1 MRLHWQVFAAMII
14 GISIGLTPV
23 GDTVAAYTGWLG
35 TLFMRLL
42 RMIIVPLV
50 ITSIISGVASA
61 GSGRTVGRM
70 FGKTIGYY
78 LVSSL
83 LAAVTGLILF
93 NIFNPGRGYP
103 VTDTG
108 MEPPDLAT
116 PESPVDLLFTIVP
129 DNFLEAATAGDMLMV
144 IFFCILFGVAVTTLP
159 QGPRDKITGL
169 VDALFKAMMSL
180 TTGIIK
186 LLPIGVF
193 GLMVT
198 LVGQTGLQA
207 FGNLGQYVAAL
218 GSGLAIHF
226 FITLPLLLYFWARVS
241 PWTHFLNMR
250 EPLLVAFSTS
260 SSAATLPVTMKTVRE
275 KVGVSRRVTSFTLP
289 MGATVNM
296 DGTAV
301 MECVGALF
309 IAQALGADIGFLTQV
324 VVVLDGAARFD
335 RRRGGSIRGT
345 GGDLHHP
352 RRDRNRRQS
361 RGDADRRRDAL
372 HRPAPRHG
380 PHRGQRL
387 QRLVRGGGGRQM
399 GGRTGDRRGGTRVG
413 SAGWA
418 GPASA
423 DRKGEARPQ
432 GQVIHSVTRRT
443 TNPSVPRVTRTPECL
458 PVWPGDR

>member
-1 MRLHWQVFAAMII
+1 MEYAPDRPWYMRLHWQVIAAMALGI
-14 GISIGLTPV
+14 GIGLLPV
-23 GDTVAAYTGWLG
+23 GEAVAHYTGWLG
-35 TLFMRLL
+35 QLFMRLL

-78 LVSSL
+78 MVSSL
-83 LAAVTGLILF
+83 LAAITGLILF

-108 MEPPDLAT
+108 AEPPDLAT
-116 PESPVDLLFTIVP
+116 PEGPVELLFTIVP

-144 IFFCILFGVAVTTLP
+144 IFFCILFGAAVTTLP
-159 QGPRDKITGL
+159 ESSRTKITGV
-169 VDALFKAMMSL
+169 VDALFKAMMAL

-198 LVGQTGLQA
+198 LVGQTGLQS
-207 FGNLGQYVAAL
+207 FGNLAQYVAAL

-226 FITLPLLLYFWARVS
+226 FITLPLLLLFWARVS
-241 PWTHFLNMR
+241 PWKHAMNMR

-275 KVGVSRRVTSFTLP
+275 KVGVSGRVSSFTLP

-309 IAQALGADIGFLTQV
+309 IAQALGADIGVLTQI
-324 VVVLDGAARFD
+324 VVVLTALLASIGAAAV
-335 RRRGGSIRGT
+335 
-345 GGDLHHP
+345 P
-352 RRDRNRRQS
+352 
-361 RGDADRRRDAL
+361 
-372 HRPAPRHG
+372 
-380 PHRGQRL
+380 
-387 QRLVRGGGGRQM
+387 
-399 GGRTGDRRGGTRVG
+399 
-413 SAGWA
+413 SAGLVVIFIILGA
-418 GPASA
+418 IGIGDNPEAMLIVGAMLSI
-423 DRKGEARPQ
+423 DRPLDMARTAVNVYSDSCAAAVVAKWEREE
-432 GQVIHSVTRRT
+432 GIDEEIRM
-443 TNPSVPRVTRTPECL
+443 
-458 PVWPGDR
+458 

>member
-1 MRLHWQVFAAMII
+1 MEYAPDRPWYMRLHWQVFAAMVI
-14 GISIGLTPV
+14 GILIGLSPG

-226 FITLPLLLYFWARVS
+226 LITLPLLLYFWARVS

-324 VVVLDGAARFD
+324 VVVLTALLASIGAAAVPSAGLVVIFIILGAIGIGDNPEAMLIVGAMLSID
-335 RRRGGSIRGT
+335 RPLDMARTAVNVYSDSCAAAVVGKWEGEQEI
-345 GGDLHHP
+345 
-352 RRDRNRRQS
+352 
-361 RGDADRRRDAL
+361 DAE
-372 HRPAPRHG
+372 
-380 PHRGQRL
+380 
-387 QRLVRGGGGRQM
+387 VRG
-399 GGRTGDRRGGTRVG
+399 
-413 SAGWA
+413 
-418 GPASA
+418 
-423 DRKGEARPQ
+423 
-432 GQVIHSVTRRT
+432 
-443 TNPSVPRVTRTPECL
+443 
-458 PVWPGDR
+458 

>member
-1 MRLHWQVFAAMII
+1 MEYRPDRPWYMRLHWQVLIAMLLGI
-14 GISIGLTPV
+14 GIGLLPV
-23 GDTVAAYTGWLG
+23 GGVVADYTGWLG

-70 FGKTIGYY
+70 FGKTLTYY
-78 LVSSL
+78 LVSSF
-83 LAAVTGLILF
+83 LAALTGLLLF
-93 NIFNPGRGYP
+93 NLINPGRGYP

-108 MEPPDLAT
+108 AAAPELAT
-116 PESPVDLLFTIVP
+116 PDSLIELIFTIVP
-129 DNFLEAATAGDMLMV
+129 DNFLEAATTGDMLMV
-144 IFFCILFGVAVTTLP
+144 IFFCILFGAAVTTLP
-159 QGPRDKITGL
+159 ESSRTKITGL

-198 LVGQTGLQA
+198 MVTQTGLQS
-207 FGNLGQYVAAL
+207 FGNLAQYVAAL
-218 GSGLAIHF
+218 GSGLTIHF
-226 FITLPLLLYFWARVS
+226 FITLPLLLYFWGRVS
-241 PWTHFLNMR
+241 PWKHAMNMR

-275 KVGVSRRVTSFTLP
+275 KVGVSSRVSSFTLP

-324 VVVLDGAARFD
+324 VVVFTALLASIGAAAV
-335 RRRGGSIRGT
+335 
-345 GGDLHHP
+345 P
-352 RRDRNRRQS
+352 
-361 RGDADRRRDAL
+361 
-372 HRPAPRHG
+372 
-380 PHRGQRL
+380 
-387 QRLVRGGGGRQM
+387 
-399 GGRTGDRRGGTRVG
+399 
-413 SAGWA
+413 SAGLVVIFIILGA
-418 GPASA
+418 IGIGDNPQAMLIVAAMLSI
-423 DRKGEARPQ
+423 DRPLDMARTAVNVYSDSCAAAVVGKWEGEE
-432 GQVIHSVTRRT
+432 GIDEEI
-443 TNPSVPRVTRTPECL
+443 RV
-458 PVWPGDR
+458 